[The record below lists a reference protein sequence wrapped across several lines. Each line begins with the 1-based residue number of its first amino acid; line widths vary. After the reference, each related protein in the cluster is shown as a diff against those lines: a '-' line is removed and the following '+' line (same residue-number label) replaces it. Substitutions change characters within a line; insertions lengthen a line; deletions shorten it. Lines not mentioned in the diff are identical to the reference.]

1 MNPVR
6 LRYRILLIALLPCI
20 AAVIY
25 FSGQRYDT
33 SLIDFKKEAGRQAP
47 VSPTVSPLS
56 AERSTIV
63 PTSQEIA
70 GFRQF
75 GQARRYTKEN
85 LYEHVDGHAEY
96 FISAGFAG
104 LTVTEYITSGSGVT
118 QAEIQTE
125 IFDMGKNI
133 QAFGVLAD
141 ESGENAAPVSVG
153 AMGFK
158 TSGGVNFI
166 KGRYYVKI
174 MAFSPRT
181 PVLKFAKGFA
191 DTLSPA
197 EKGSFQV
204 FSKFPN
210 LGKIEKTRFVKES
223 YRGLDFLHNV
233 IEREYST
240 GDKKIKVALVTGSG
254 QEMKSLLSSFLDYF
268 RKYAI
273 PYEKIQ
279 KSGKEVYRVMDK
291 YEGTW
296 FLIPA
301 HDAIYSVFGTDDE
314 GILQYFVKEKE

>member
-33 SLIDFKKEAGRQAP
+33 SLIDFKTEVGREAPA
-47 VSPTVSPLS
+47 SPSSVEQSS
-56 AERSTIV
+56 IDR
-63 PTSQEIA
+63 TSQEIA

-104 LTVTEYITSGSGVT
+104 LTVTEYITSGSGAT

-125 IFDMGKNI
+125 IFDMGKSI

-158 TSGGVNFI
+158 TSGGINFI

-174 MAFSPRT
+174 TAFSPRT

-191 DTLSPA
+191 GTLSP

-268 RKYAI
+268 KKYAI
-273 PYEKIQ
+273 PHEKIK

-291 YEGTW
+291 YEGNW

-314 GILQYFVKEKE
+314 GILKYFVKEKG

>member
-1 MNPVR
+1 MKSVP
-6 LRYRILLIALLPCI
+6 LRYRIFLIGLLPCI

-47 VSPTVSPLS
+47 VSPTLSPLS

-104 LTVTEYITSGSGVT
+104 LTVTEYITSGSGAK
-118 QAEIQTE
+118 QAEIQAE
-125 IFDMGKNI
+125 VFDMGKSI

-141 ESGENAAPVSVG
+141 ESGENAAPVAVG

-174 MAFSPRT
+174 TVFSPRT
-181 PVLKFAKGFA
+181 PVLKFAKRFA
-191 DTLSPA
+191 DTLSQA

-268 RKYAI
+268 KKYAI
-273 PYEKIQ
+273 PYEKIE
-279 KSGKEVYRVMDK
+279 KSGKEIGR
-291 YEGTW
+291 
-296 FLIPA
+296 A
-301 HDAIYSVFGTDDE
+301 HV
-314 GILQYFVKEKE
+314 

>member
-1 MNPVR
+1 MKSVP
-6 LRYRILLIALLPCI
+6 LRYRILLIGLLPCI

-25 FSGQRYDT
+25 FSGQKYDA
-33 SLIDFKKEAGRQAP
+33 SLIDFRTEAVRQAL
-47 VSPTVSPLS
+47 VSTTASPPS
-56 AERSTIV
+56 AEQSTIV
-63 PTSQEIA
+63 PPSQEIA
-70 GFRQF
+70 GFLQF

-85 LYEHVDGHAEY
+85 LYEHLDGHAEY

-104 LTVTEYITSGSGVT
+104 LTVTEYITSGSAAK
-118 QAEIQTE
+118 QAEIQAE
-125 IFDMGKNI
+125 VFDMGKSI

-141 ESGENAAPVSVG
+141 ESGENAAPVAVG

-174 MAFSPRT
+174 TAFSPRT

-191 DTLSPA
+191 DTLSA

-210 LGKIEKTRFVKES
+210 LGKIGKTRFVKES

-233 IEREYST
+233 VEREYSI

-268 RKYAI
+268 KKYAI
-273 PYEKIQ
+273 PYEKIE

-291 YEGTW
+291 YEGNW

-301 HDAIYSVFGTDDE
+301 HDAIYSVFGTDDD
-314 GILQYFVKEKE
+314 GILQYFVKEK